1 MTEINVVEFEERS
14 ANHGRRERRLVGE
27 TADGV
32 SENPLSTAVFRS
44 GPAQGRHLDAD

>member
-1 MTEINVVEFEERS
+1 MVEFEGRS
-14 ANHGRRERRLVGE
+14 ANHGRRERRLVEE